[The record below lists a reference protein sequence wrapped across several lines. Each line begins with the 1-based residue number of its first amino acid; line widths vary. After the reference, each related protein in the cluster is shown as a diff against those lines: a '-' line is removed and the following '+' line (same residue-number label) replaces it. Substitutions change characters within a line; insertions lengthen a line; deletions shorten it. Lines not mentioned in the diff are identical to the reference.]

1 LQGAKI
7 LAPLNRK
14 EVVLIV
20 DDQQSSCETL
30 KRFLRR
36 LGYRT
41 SSCTSA
47 DEALECLA
55 QERID
60 LVLTD
65 FCMPKKN
72 GLELLDDIK
81 ALGGGESV
89 IVMTAFAT
97 IDQCVEIMRRGA
109 TDYIAKPFRL
119 EAVAK
124 AIDRA
129 LLSRRQQL
137 DSKADKQG
145 NGNTPQVNGG
155 RSGRKGENEYKMRL
169 VGHSPAMQQLFTMID
184 RIALTDSS
192 VLITGATGTGK
203 EIVARQIHE
212 KSERRN
218 KPFIDINCSAIPDTL
233 IEAELFGHQ
242 RGTFTG
248 ADETR
253 QGLFEEASG
262 GTLFLDEVDALG
274 LTSQAKL
281 LRVLQERHVRRVG
294 GRKNI
299 PVDVRIISATNRDLH
314 QAIANGTFRH
324 DLLYRLCVVPLHLP
338 GLYER
343 GEDVALLI
351 QHFLQQ
357 HAERLGTSAKSVS
370 AEAMK
375 KLLEYRWPGNV
386 RELENT
392 LEYALA
398 IGIDTELGIKD
409 LPPTLH
415 AREPQSVGHS
425 VLEECLNDNSSLS
438 EVERRYVLLM
448 LERQDGHQINTAAAL
463 GIDRRTLSRKLQQYG
478 TRILRKEVNGREE
491 PSTRSL
497 YS

>member
-1 LQGAKI
+1 
-7 LAPLNRK
+7 
-14 EVVLIV
+14 
-20 DDQQSSCETL
+20 
-30 KRFLRR
+30 
-36 LGYRT
+36 
-41 SSCTSA
+41 
-47 DEALECLA
+47 
-55 QERID
+55 
-60 LVLTD
+60 
-65 FCMPKKN
+65 MPKKN
-72 GLELLDDIK
+72 GLELLDDIR

-89 IVMTAFAT
+89 IVMTTFAT

-109 TDYIAKPFRL
+109 ADYLAKPFRL
-119 EAVAK
+119 EAVAN
-124 AIDRA
+124 AVNRA
-129 LLSRRQQL
+129 LLSRRQESDL
-137 DSKADKQG
+137 RAARRV
-145 NGNTPQVNGG
+145 NGHGAQVNGG
-155 RSGRKGENEYKMRL
+155 KGGHKGESENRMRL
-169 VGHSPAMQQLFTMID
+169 VGQSPAMQQLFTMIE
-184 RIALTDSS
+184 RIAPTDSS

-203 EIVARQIHE
+203 EIVARQIHD

-218 KPFIDINCSAIPDTL
+218 EPFIDLNCSAIPDSL
-233 IEAELFGHQ
+233 IEAELFGHE

-299 PVDVRIISATNRDLH
+299 PVDVRIISATNKDLH

-338 GLYER
+338 ELYER

-351 QHFLQQ
+351 EYFLEQ
-357 HAERLGTSAKSVS
+357 HAARVGGSPKTVS

-375 KLLEYRWPGNV
+375 RLLAYRWPGNV

-392 LEYALA
+392 LEYAMA
-398 IGIDTELGIKD
+398 VGVESELELKD
-409 LPPTLH
+409 LPPTLNP
-415 AREPQSVGHS
+415 REPQTLKHN
-425 VLEECLNDNSSLS
+425 VLEDCLADNSSLS
-438 EVERRYVLLM
+438 DVERRYVLLM
-448 LERQDGHQINTAAAL
+448 LERQNGHQINTAAAL

-478 TRILRKEVNGREE
+478 ARILRKEENGKQD
-491 PSTRSL
+491 RSSMRF